1 MNWLSKKCSK
11 LSTVLGDQVW
21 RSKKSQFFWNQKS
34 RNYTSK
40 KITFN
45 NSKILGLN
53 FQGQLSQ
60 TSTKKKSNSI
70 LTIQFLRILKQFNP
84 RLIPTSL
91 TNADKADQIV
101 LVNVEVVGRIVARSK
116 QKKPKAD
123 AGVVHEIKSLL
134 QLARFLKAKYKIYLT
149 LVSLSLLMR
158 GEDVRVQFMSVRL
171 GLIGSGWSLQRT
183 RGLSEGTKSGSR

>member
-1 MNWLSKKCSK
+1 M
-11 LSTVLGDQVW
+11 
-21 RSKKSQFFWNQKS
+21 
-34 RNYTSK
+34 
-40 KITFN
+40 
-45 NSKILGLN
+45 
-53 FQGQLSQ
+53 
-60 TSTKKKSNSI
+60 
-70 LTIQFLRILKQFNP
+70 RILKQFNP

-158 GEDVRVQFMSVRL
+158 GEDVRV
-171 GLIGSGWSLQRT
+171 
-183 RGLSEGTKSGSR
+183 